1 MYEIIGVCV
10 IVVLVS
16 ILIKSVE
23 SSRNR
28 KSGAY
33 RKEVMDMYVASKT
46 RQLAERDDLDLS
58 KEEDIFKRWLR
69 KVKAKEENYELDDAI
84 EDDLKERISEPITKK
99 K

>member
-69 KVKAKEENYELDDAI
+69 KVKAKEKNYELDDAI